1 VRSRQYLCVETC
13 LHEIFGI
20 GSGATMIANGST
32 FRLTAVSELDTPI
45 SKLSRLARGDGRLL
59 LGRSRVKQCS
69 AWAVEKMTEELLVR
83 EEVEQHPVW
92 ARLNDQLGWY
102 DHKSAVN
109 QQRYKQ
115 IQAAQII
122 LATSIP
128 VFSLIGAASGQW
140 ITAILGASVAI
151 LAGFQQLGNY
161 DDLWTTYRAIAE
173 QLRHEKYLFLAQ
185 SGPYRSLQEEEALRL
200 LAERV
205 EERVSTEHA
214 K

>member
-1 VRSRQYLCVETC
+1 MGDKKTVHLRDETEALPIPDGVR
-13 LHEIFGI
+13 
-20 GSGATMIANGST
+20 
-32 FRLTAVSELDTPI
+32 
-45 SKLSRLARGDGRLL
+45 
-59 LGRSRVKQCS
+59 
-69 AWAVEKMTEELLVR
+69 
-83 EEVEQHPVW
+83 QHPAWV
-92 ARLNDQLGWY
+92 RLNDQLGWY
-102 DHKSAVN
+102 DHKSGVN
-109 QQRYKQ
+109 QKRYKR

-161 DDLWTTYRAIAE
+161 NDLWTTYRATAE
-173 QLRHEKYLFLAQ
+173 QLKHEKFLFLAQ

-214 K
+214 KWVSERTQQQVEKQERRDGK

>member
-1 VRSRQYLCVETC
+1 
-13 LHEIFGI
+13 
-20 GSGATMIANGST
+20 
-32 FRLTAVSELDTPI
+32 
-45 SKLSRLARGDGRLL
+45 
-59 LGRSRVKQCS
+59 
-69 AWAVEKMTEELLVR
+69 MTEELLVP
-83 EEVEQHPVW
+83 EEVRQHPAW
-92 ARLNDQLGWY
+92 ARLNDQLEWY

-128 VFSLIGAASGQW
+128 VFSLIGDYWGRL
-140 ITAILGASVAI
+140 IMAILGASVAI

-161 DDLWTTYRAIAE
+161 NDLWTSYRATAE
-173 QLRHEKYLFLAQ
+173 QLRHEKFLFLAQ
-185 SGPYRSLQEEEALRL
+185 SGPYRALQGNEALRL

-214 K
+214 KWVSERTQQPDKEERQGGK

>member
-1 VRSRQYLCVETC
+1 
-13 LHEIFGI
+13 
-20 GSGATMIANGST
+20 
-32 FRLTAVSELDTPI
+32 
-45 SKLSRLARGDGRLL
+45 
-59 LGRSRVKQCS
+59 
-69 AWAVEKMTEELLVR
+69 MTEELLVP
-83 EEVEQHPVW
+83 EEVRQHPAW
-92 ARLNDQLGWY
+92 ARLNDQLEWY

-128 VFSLIGAASGQW
+128 VFSLIGNYWGRL
-140 ITAILGASVAI
+140 IMAILGASVAI

-161 DDLWTTYRAIAE
+161 NDLWTSYRATAE
-173 QLRHEKYLFLAQ
+173 QLRHEKFLFLAQ
-185 SGPYRSLQEEEALRL
+185 SGPYRTLQEEEALRL

-214 K
+214 KWVSERTQQPDKEERQGGK

>member
-1 VRSRQYLCVETC
+1 
-13 LHEIFGI
+13 
-20 GSGATMIANGST
+20 
-32 FRLTAVSELDTPI
+32 
-45 SKLSRLARGDGRLL
+45 
-59 LGRSRVKQCS
+59 
-69 AWAVEKMTEELLVR
+69 MTEELLVP
-83 EEVEQHPVW
+83 EEVRQHPAWV
-92 ARLNDQLGWY
+92 RLNDQLEWY

-128 VFSLIGAASGQW
+128 VFSLIEDNRGRW
-140 ITAILGASVAI
+140 LTAILGASVAI

-161 DDLWTTYRAIAE
+161 NDLWTTYRATAE
-173 QLRHEKYLFLAQ
+173 QLRHEKFLFLAQ
-185 SGPYRSLQEEEALRL
+185 SGPYRTVQGKEALRL

-214 K
+214 KWVSERAQQQADKEE

>member
-1 VRSRQYLCVETC
+1 V
-13 LHEIFGI
+13 
-20 GSGATMIANGST
+20 
-32 FRLTAVSELDTPI
+32 
-45 SKLSRLARGDGRLL
+45 
-59 LGRSRVKQCS
+59 
-69 AWAVEKMTEELLVR
+69 TEELRVP
-83 EEVEQHPVW
+83 EEVRQHPAW
-92 ARLNDQLGWY
+92 ARVNDQLEWY

-161 DDLWTTYRAIAE
+161 NDLLTTYCATAE
-173 QLRHEKYLFLAQ
+173 QLRHEKLLFLAQ
-185 SGPYRSLQEEEALRL
+185 SGPYRTLQEEEALRV
-200 LAERV
+200 LAERG

-214 K
+214 KWVCERTQQQVEKQERQDGK

>member
-1 VRSRQYLCVETC
+1 
-13 LHEIFGI
+13 
-20 GSGATMIANGST
+20 
-32 FRLTAVSELDTPI
+32 
-45 SKLSRLARGDGRLL
+45 
-59 LGRSRVKQCS
+59 
-69 AWAVEKMTEELLVR
+69 MTEEFLVPEQVR
-83 EEVEQHPVW
+83 QHPAW
-92 ARLNDQLGWY
+92 ARLNDQLEWY

-128 VFSLIGAASGQW
+128 VLSLIDAASGRW

-151 LAGFQQLGNY
+151 LAGLQQLGNY
-161 DDLWTTYRAIAE
+161 NDLWTTYRATAE
-173 QLRHEKYLFLAQ
+173 QLRHEKFLFLAR
-185 SGPYRSLQEEEALRL
+185 SGSYRTLQEEEALRL

-214 K
+214 KWVSERTQQADKEQRLGEK

>member
-1 VRSRQYLCVETC
+1 
-13 LHEIFGI
+13 
-20 GSGATMIANGST
+20 
-32 FRLTAVSELDTPI
+32 
-45 SKLSRLARGDGRLL
+45 
-59 LGRSRVKQCS
+59 VKQCS

-128 VFSLIGAASGQW
+128 VFSLIGAASGQ
-140 ITAILGASVAI
+140 
-151 LAGFQQLGNY
+151 
-161 DDLWTTYRAIAE
+161 
-173 QLRHEKYLFLAQ
+173 
-185 SGPYRSLQEEEALRL
+185 
-200 LAERV
+200 
-205 EERVSTEHA
+205 
-214 K
+214 

>member
-1 VRSRQYLCVETC
+1 
-13 LHEIFGI
+13 
-20 GSGATMIANGST
+20 
-32 FRLTAVSELDTPI
+32 
-45 SKLSRLARGDGRLL
+45 
-59 LGRSRVKQCS
+59 
-69 AWAVEKMTEELLVR
+69 MTEELLVR
-83 EEVEQHPVW
+83 EEVRQHPAW

-102 DHKSAVN
+102 DHKSGVN
-109 QQRYKQ
+109 QKRFKQ

-128 VFSLIGAASGQW
+128 VFSLIGSASGQW

-161 DDLWTTYRAIAE
+161 NDLWTTYRATAE
-173 QLRHEKYLFLAQ
+173 QLRHEKFLFLAQ
-185 SGPYRSLQEEEALRL
+185 SGPYRTLQEEEALRL

-214 K
+214 KWVSERTQQQADKEE

>member
-1 VRSRQYLCVETC
+1 
-13 LHEIFGI
+13 
-20 GSGATMIANGST
+20 
-32 FRLTAVSELDTPI
+32 
-45 SKLSRLARGDGRLL
+45 
-59 LGRSRVKQCS
+59 
-69 AWAVEKMTEELLVR
+69 MTEELLVP
-83 EEVEQHPVW
+83 EEVRQHPAWV
-92 ARLNDQLGWY
+92 RLNDQLEWY

-109 QQRYKQ
+109 QKRYKQ

-161 DDLWTTYRAIAE
+161 NDLWTTYRATAE
-173 QLRHEKYLFLAQ
+173 QLQHEKFLFLAQ
-185 SGPYRSLQEEEALRL
+185 SGPYRTLQEEEALRL

-214 K
+214 KWVSERTQQQTDKEE

>member
-1 VRSRQYLCVETC
+1 
-13 LHEIFGI
+13 
-20 GSGATMIANGST
+20 
-32 FRLTAVSELDTPI
+32 
-45 SKLSRLARGDGRLL
+45 
-59 LGRSRVKQCS
+59 
-69 AWAVEKMTEELLVR
+69 MTEELLVR
-83 EEVEQHPVW
+83 EEVRQHPAW

-102 DHKSAVN
+102 DGKSAAN
-109 QQRYKQ
+109 QKRYKQ

-161 DDLWTTYRAIAE
+161 NDLWTTYRATAE
-173 QLRHEKYLFLAQ
+173 QLQHEKFLFLAQ

-214 K
+214 KWVSERTQQVDKQERQGGE